1 MKKLKDL
8 LITEGSYSPI
18 DMAKSYVYV
27 NSKKFNFDFAK
38 FKEWLDSQF
47 DDDKIADYTDKW
59 FTSSQ
64 AAKFV
69 DTLRKI
75 ISDEKEYKKV
85 ITKKQ
90 QDEKSAEDAANAKKM
105 KKAEAVKKFVQELMD
120 NDIKFIID
128 GKKYPVSVTDDGDIK
143 LGY

>member
-1 MKKLKDL
+1 MKPITNY
-8 LITEGSYSPI
+8 LITEGSYGPV
-18 DMAKSYVYV
+18 DMAKSYVYA
-27 NSKKFNFDFAK
+27 NSKKFDFDFTK

-59 FTSSQ
+59 FTSAQ

-75 ISDEKEYKKV
+75 VSDEKEYKKV

-90 QDEKSAEDAANAKKM
+90 QDEKSAADAANAKKM
-105 KKAEAVKKFVQELMD
+105 KKADAVKKFVQELID
-120 NDIKFIID
+120 NDIHFIID

>member
-1 MKKLKDL
+1 MKELKDL
-8 LITEGSYSPI
+8 LITEGSYSPV
-18 DMAKSYVYV
+18 DMAKSYVYT
-27 NSKKFNFDFAK
+27 NSKKFNFDFTK

-47 DDDKIADYTDKW
+47 DDDRIANYTDKW
-59 FTSSQ
+59 FTSAQ

-75 ISDEKEYKKV
+75 VSDEKEYKKV
-85 ITKKQ
+85 IAKKQ
-90 QDEKSAEDAANAKKM
+90 QNEKSAEDAANAKKM

>member
-1 MKKLKDL
+1 MKELKDL

-18 DMAKSYVYV
+18 DMAKSYVYT
-27 NSKKFNFDFAK
+27 NSKKFNFDFTK

-47 DDDKIADYTDKW
+47 DDDRIANYTDKW
-59 FTSSQ
+59 FTSAQ

-75 ISDEKEYKKV
+75 VSDEKEYKKV
-85 ITKKQ
+85 IAKKQ
-90 QDEKSAEDAANAKKM
+90 QIEKSAEDAANAKKM

>member
-1 MKKLKDL
+1 MKAITNY
-8 LITEGSYSPI
+8 LITEGSYSPV
-18 DMAKSYVYV
+18 DMAKRYVYA
-27 NSKKFNFDFAK
+27 NSKKFDFDFTK

-47 DDDKIADYTDKW
+47 DDDKIANYTDKW
-59 FTSSQ
+59 FTSAQ

-69 DTLRKI
+69 DTLHKI
-75 ISDEKEYKKV
+75 VSDEKEYKKV
-85 ITKKQ
+85 ISKKQ

-105 KKAEAVKKFVQELMD
+105 KKSEAVKKFVQELMD

-128 GKKYPVSVTDDGDIK
+128 GKKYSVSVTDDGDIK

>member
-1 MKKLKDL
+1 MKDITNY
-8 LITEGSYSPI
+8 LITEGSYSPV
-18 DMAKSYVYV
+18 DMAKSYVYG

-47 DDDKIADYTDKW
+47 DDDRIANYTDKW
-59 FTSSQ
+59 FTSAQ

-75 ISDEKEYKKV
+75 VSDEKEYKKV
-85 ITKKQ
+85 IAKKQ
-90 QDEKSAEDAANAKKM
+90 QNEKSAEDAANAKKM